1 MIAFE
6 TSVVLF
12 TTIRTFQA
20 LRAGGPWRRQR
31 HHLTFLI
38 FEEGILYF
46 CVVAVLN
53 TTSVILDI
61 RAPTGFLQRLLDG
74 FTLPLSGAFTARFI
88 LHLRAWQDKNAGV
101 YIISTVEP
109 RQQVRVLHD
118 GIPLSSSDAMNVDV
132 EAIFR
137 PTPSMDEFGED
148 PVNRV
153 LRLSSRS
160 ESGTIVVEVDC
171 QVHGGEDDHVPLP
184 PDVTG

>member
-1 MIAFE
+1 MLT
-6 TSVVLF
+6 TSLQEF
-12 TTIRTFQA
+12 YIFDTA
-20 LRAGGPWRRQR
+20 LIC
-31 HHLTFLI
+31 LTLQS
-38 FEEGILYF
+38 
-46 CVVAVLN
+46 VVAVLN

-61 RAPTGFLQRLLDG
+61 LIKNKTGFLQRLLDG

-88 LHLRAWQDKNAGV
+88 LHLRAWQDKHAGV

-118 GIPLSSSDAMNVDV
+118 GIPLSSSDAMNVDI

-171 QVHGGEDDHVPLP
+171 QVHAGEDDHVPLP